1 VRPLDC
7 LGFQHYQFILTDKE
21 NWTNIFSKIFSDK
34 EWLLA
39 RLNILKDV
47 RDSVAH
53 ARGEFGTRE
62 KLEVISTIRSLK
74 NLMNKQKKLLLLVW
88 LKTKVH
94 NINSPRSRTR
104 PACNGSSRGNKK
116 KSINHA
122 PFS

>member
-34 EWLLA
+34 ERLLA

-47 RDSVAH
+47 RDPVAH

-74 NLMNKQKKLLLLVW
+74 NLMNKQKEITSFGV
-88 LKTKVH
+88 VE
-94 NINSPRSRTR
+94 NY
-104 PACNGSSRGNKK
+104 GS
-116 KSINHA
+116 
-122 PFS
+122 